1 MKQQFKPKTIATMI
15 IVVAAIAITLF
26 TTQVTIAQ
34 QQSPNIPPP
43 KVPLTMPAM
52 PGDQYAKA
60 MINELNQRIDALNH
74 RLGNNTAI
82 QHAATILKQMTAE
95 GKIDCPTP
103 FSTTTYLPQHCY
115 LAPRGHVIT
124 GPTR

>member
-34 QQSPNIPPP
+34 QQTPNIPPP

-74 RLGNNTAI
+74 RLGNNTAAA
-82 QHAATILKQMTAE
+82 QHIETIVLKQMTTE
-95 GKIDCPTP
+95 GKISCPLSNP
-103 FSTTTYLPQHCY
+103 GHCY
-115 LAPRGHVIT
+115 LAPPGHVIT